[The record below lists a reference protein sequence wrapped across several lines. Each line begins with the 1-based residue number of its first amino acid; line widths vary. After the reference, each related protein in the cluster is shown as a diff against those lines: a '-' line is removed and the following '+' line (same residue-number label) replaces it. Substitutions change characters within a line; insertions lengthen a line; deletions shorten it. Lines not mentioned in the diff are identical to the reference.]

1 MSSFIWLIVFESRKS
16 SFSVIVQTSS
26 FSCCFACVFLSNL
39 DWFWSSKRQNN
50 CSHVSRRTLTG
61 LGCSALLDYPLIFF
75 YLYFIDF
82 LIGDIKWTLICI
94 CYTVIDLRYK
104 HQNFDPYKCQ
114 HLHQIA
120 YFCSVWVSV
129 LNKTEPFFSSIFSL
143 HQTIWTVKAWLIR

>member
-26 FSCCFACVFLSNL
+26 FSCCFTCVFLSNL
-39 DWFWSSKRQNN
+39 DWFSSSKRQNN
-50 CSHVSRRTLTG
+50 CSHVSRWTLTG
-61 LGCSALLDYPLIFF
+61 LGCSALLDYPLIYF

-104 HQNFDPYKCQ
+104 HQKFIL
-114 HLHQIA
+114 HLIHIN
-120 YFCSVWVSV
+120 VSIC
-129 LNKTEPFFSSIFSL
+129 NKLHIFAQFQYQFWIK
-143 HQTIWTVKAWLIR
+143 HIFTIWTVKAWLIR